1 MLIPPDNF
9 GLVEAGVYRCSKL
22 EAGHFPFL
30 ATLQL
35 KSLVLL
41 DAAKPPRTLKS
52 FLQENKVD
60 LYNLGGLKIT
70 NHQNTE
76 NSSRG
81 STGSDTFEASGG
93 REAAPQ
99 LKEGD
104 EIEVILLRK
113 ERSKNDAWML
123 IEKNLI
129 IAAFNILLDRTK
141 HNVLLVDSS
150 LSLVGILRKIQKWN
164 FGSIINEYRIYTG
177 NASKDN
183 YNVEIFLEVMKVELV
198 AYEARRKEEGRASVA
213 FSLRQMTPAR
223 SSIDDGTLT
232 GEDEDAV
239 SLNDFEDDMD
249 DDILSASPQI
259 PANLLKLV
267 EQRKSDESPS
277 MSPELRSGILERQN
291 SSEGMAMFPGAR
303 RKSSVDSRYILTNK
317 SRLRN
322 PSFSLSFSPGRRSLF
337 ESSMRQF
344 RFDRNLD
351 ELHKIRE
358 KYDCKYYKATL
369 TDGVYKDVETIRLN
383 LPPEHM
389 LPDWFIRGRNYWE
402 RKYGHSR

>member
-9 GLVEAGVYRCSKL
+9 GLVEPGVYRCSKL

-30 ATLQL
+30 ETLQL

-60 LYNLGGLKIT
+60 LYNIGGLKIT
-70 NHQNTE
+70 NHQNTDN
-76 NSSRG
+76 NSRE
-81 STGSDTFEASGG
+81 STGSDTSDVLGGTEATQ
-93 REAAPQ
+93 Q
-99 LKEGD
+99 LNAGD
-104 EIEVILLRK
+104 EIEVVLLRK
-113 ERSKNDAWML
+113 ERSKSDVWML
-123 IEKNLI
+123 IEKNLV

-183 YNVEIFLEVMKVELV
+183 YNVEVFLEVMKVELI
-198 AYEARRKEEGRASVA
+198 AYETRRREEGRTSVA
-213 FSLRQMTPAR
+213 FSLRQMAPTR
-223 SSIDDGTLT
+223 SSIDDGAIT

-277 MSPELRSGILERQN
+277 MSPELRSGSLDRQN
-291 SSEGMAMFPGAR
+291 SGEGMPMFPGAR
-303 RKSSVDSRYILTNK
+303 RKSSVDSRYILTSK

-322 PSFSLSFSPGRRSLF
+322 PSFSLSASPGRLSLF
-337 ESSMRQF
+337 ETSMRQF
-344 RFDRNLD
+344 RFDRNPD
-351 ELHKIRE
+351 ELQKIKE
-358 KYDCKYYKATL
+358 KYDYKYYKPTL
-369 TDGVYKDVETIRLN
+369 TDGVFKDVETIRLN

-389 LPDWFIRGRNYWE
+389 LPDWFIQGRNYWE
-402 RKYGHSR
+402 RTYGQLR

>member
-22 EAGHFPFL
+22 EAGNFPFL
-30 ATLQL
+30 ETLQL

-52 FLQENKVD
+52 FLQENNVD
-60 LYNLGGLKIT
+60 LYNIGGLKIT

-76 NSSRG
+76 NRSRQSASSDISA
-81 STGSDTFEASGG
+81 STATDVQ
-93 REAAPQ
+93 P
-99 LKEGD
+99 LNPGD
-104 EIEVILLRK
+104 EIEVVLLRK
-113 ERSKNDAWML
+113 ERSKNDVWML

-129 IAAFNILLDRTK
+129 IAAFNILLDKSK

-177 NASKDN
+177 NSSKDN
-183 YNVEIFLEVMKVELV
+183 YNVEIFLEVIKVELI
-198 AYEARRKEEGRASVA
+198 AYDSRRKEERRTSGA
-213 FSLRQMTPAR
+213 FSLKPMAPAR
-223 SSIDDGTLT
+223 SSIDEGAIT
-232 GEDEDAV
+232 GEDDDSV
-239 SLNDFEDDMD
+239 SLNDFEDEID
-249 DDILSASPQI
+249 DDVLSASPQI

-267 EQRKSDESPS
+267 EQRKSVESPS
-277 MSPELRSGILERQN
+277 ASPESRSGVLDRRN
-291 SSEGMAMFPGAR
+291 SGDGSQMFR
-303 RKSSVDSRYILTNK
+303 RKSSVDSRYIFTNK

-337 ESSMRQF
+337 ESNMRQF
-344 RFDRNLD
+344 KLEYSNQD
-351 ELHKIRE
+351 ELQKIKER
-358 KYDCKYYKATL
+358 YDYKYYKAAL
-369 TDGVYKDVETIRLN
+369 TDGTFKDVEMIRLH

-389 LPDWFIRGRNYWE
+389 LPDWFIQGRNYWE
-402 RKYGHSR
+402 RTYGQSR